1 MGQGAMSQDP
11 ARYLI
16 CNAEGLLLFGT
27 SMGFSACLA
36 SSVRDL
42 LSCPWSTSKGHKHMN
57 LACILLIGLS
67 LAMSASVG
75 VAANDPSPSAATSA
89 VPAASQPV
97 PPPVPPPAAPAKLG
111 AAELEKLVAPIALYP
126 DPLLS
131 VLLPASAYPLE
142 IVQAARF
149 VKDSNNVAQLD
160 QQPWDVNVKAV
171 ARFPSVI
178 QKMDADLSW
187 TMDLGRAFMD
197 QQTDVMNAIQTLR
210 ARAQAVGT
218 LKDNEQQ
225 KVVVN
230 SAVVE
235 KTVQQQIIYVT
246 NTVVQ
251 IQPANPQV
259 IYVPQYNPTVVYAA
273 PPPDPMASL
282 LTFGAGIAV
291 GALIANNCD
300 WHGGCVYVWH
310 GGWGPPPP
318 PPPPPHPPGPPGPHP
333 PSPNPPGPH
342 PPGPS
347 PSPDHHSS
355 GVSPSGG
362 QSPGTTGAGGTGQR
376 WQPDPNHKQSFAPSS
391 SASSARTFD
400 ARGWGSGGGSNATRP
415 ATPSS
420 FDRHSTAETGFTR
433 PATSSQSYTRS
444 SSTSGYSHESAFGG
458 MGNGAATHDYSNRGS
473 SSRGGS
479 YSGGTHGGGG
489 GGFRGGRR

>member
-1 MGQGAMSQDP
+1 MK
-11 ARYLI
+11 
-16 CNAEGLLLFGT
+16 
-27 SMGFSACLA
+27 
-36 SSVRDL
+36 SV
-42 LSCPWSTSKGHKHMN
+42 
-57 LACILLIGLS
+57 CIPLIGLS
-67 LAMSASVG
+67 LAVSASVG
-75 VAANDPSPSAATSA
+75 AAANDLVPSAP
-89 VPAASQPV
+89 PAASQ
-97 PPPVPPPAAPAKLG
+97 PVPPPAAPAKLG

-149 VKDSNNVAQLD
+149 VKDSSNVAQLD

-187 TMDLGRAFMD
+187 TMDLGRAFVE

-210 ARAQAVGT
+210 AKAQAVGT
-218 LKDNEQQ
+218 LKDNAQQ

-235 KTVQQQIIYVT
+235 KTVQQQIVYVT

-259 IYVPQYNPTVVYAA
+259 IYVPQYNPTVVYAT

-318 PPPPPHPPGPPGPHP
+318 PQPPHPPGPPGP
-333 PSPNPPGPH
+333 PH
-342 PPGPS
+342 PPGP
-347 PSPDHHSS
+347 
-355 GVSPSGG
+355 
-362 QSPGTTGAGGTGQR
+362 
-376 WQPDPNHKQSFAPSS
+376 
-391 SASSARTFD
+391 
-400 ARGWGSGGGSNATRP
+400 
-415 ATPSS
+415 
-420 FDRHSTAETGFTR
+420 
-433 PATSSQSYTRS
+433 
-444 SSTSGYSHESAFGG
+444 
-458 MGNGAATHDYSNRGS
+458 
-473 SSRGGS
+473 
-479 YSGGTHGGGG
+479 
-489 GGFRGGRR
+489 